1 MNEFPRGRS
10 EIRLFSV
17 DDKCDDKKCKAMKYD
32 RDCNFLI
39 HLEALVINA
48 SVVVSETV
56 AKDYYDFFLCRSLL

>member
-17 DDKCDDKKCKAMKYD
+17 DDKCDDKKCKGMKYD
-32 RDCNFLI
+32 RDCIFLI